1 MLIRD
6 MVRTKP
12 ISWLLFIF
20 GSDIMMTYGLLLYH
34 GSTRFNPMRDYITIL
49 KFVSID
55 LVSFVLY
62 LSCFFLIGYMLS
74 FFRMDR
80 KTCWTKYCELVATRW
95 LRTLA
100 GLQ

>member
-20 GSDIMMTYGLLLYH
+20 GSDIMMTYGLLLYQ

-49 KFVSID
+49 KFVSMD
-55 LVSFVLY
+55 LVSFVFIMLF
-62 LSCFFLIGYMLS
+62 SIGYMLS
-74 FFRMDR
+74 FFRMNR
-80 KTCWTKYCELVATRW
+80 KTC
-95 LRTLA
+95 
-100 GLQ
+100 